1 MPNVNG
7 FFLKYNIAFLL
18 EEKLTIEMF
27 MITKNI
33 HRQKNIYIY
42 IQYHSF
48 NFKMFLRP
56 DSLLR
61 LKFTSYTLFRN
72 QFVKITSI
80 YRNV

>member
-33 HRQKNIYIY
+33 HRQKKNIYI
-42 IQYHSF
+42 F
-48 NFKMFLRP
+48 NTIP
-56 DSLLR
+56 
-61 LKFTSYTLFRN
+61 
-72 QFVKITSI
+72 SI
-80 YRNV
+80 SKCS